1 MADKRK
7 TAFLL
12 ILFSIVFLLVY
23 VGVFKHN
30 STVIFLDIQCVG
42 EGIELSLVEQRRDF
56 SAKKELRGEEYTVAR
71 VNMQQSY
78 SDGKFY
84 FFLPDY
90 MDLSEVYIASSC
102 GKDVVFEETPIIDD
116 ETPSFTLEE
125 NRDYNIGIGEEEI
138 SFRIMKGSELPTLW
152 IDTGD
157 AMDYVHADQ
166 VNTVSGDICLLD
178 KDGKTEYSGDMEAFH
193 GRGNSSWSTA
203 KKSYSMKTKE
213 SVSLLGM
220 TPGRSWVLQGGALDV
235 TCMRNKIFM
244 DMATE
249 CGLPNS
255 VDCEWVDLY
264 IDDEY
269 YGCYLLTEK
278 ITVANGRMEIG
289 DLEGQTEVLNQVP
302 KEEYVPFHLPG
313 DISVKGYLVE
323 NNPEDISG
331 GYLLE
336 VETYTFRYDAEPCGF
351 VTMEGIPVLVKCP
364 GYASYE
370 QVTYI
375 SSYVQEFEAALYAE
389 DGYNDAG
396 SYYLDYI
403 DLESFALRYLIEEL
417 SKNIDAGYSSY
428 FFYKPNGEDIMY
440 AGPVWD
446 FDTACGNSPWGD
458 PEVLEDPEG
467 LYMNLGNWSEQ
478 LWAKADFRE
487 ALGEMYAKKLLP
499 YLDELVESGFADY
512 EDTVYESA
520 QMEAVLLGRENL
532 DEEIRFLEDFIRE
545 RRDYLEEVLIGE

>member
-12 ILFSIVFLLVY
+12 ILCSIACLLIY
-23 VGVFKHN
+23 LGVLKQS
-30 STVIFLDIQCVG
+30 STVVFLDIQCVDNT
-42 EGIELSLVEQRRDF
+42 IEISLVEQHKDF
-56 SAKKELRGEEYTVAR
+56 SAKTQMRGEEYTVAK
-71 VNMQQSY
+71 VNMQQGY
-78 SDGKFY
+78 GDGKFY
-84 FFLPDY
+84 FFLPGY
-90 MDLSEVYIASSC
+90 MDLSEVYIVSSAE
-102 GKDVVFEETPIIDD
+102 KEVLFEETSIDGGSVL
-116 ETPSFTLEE
+116 PFTLEE
-125 NRDYNIGIGEEEI
+125 NRDYNVNVGAEEI
-138 SFRIMKGSELPTLW
+138 TFRIMKGSELPTLW

-166 VNTVSGDICLLD
+166 ANTVTGEICLLD
-178 KDGKTEYSGDMEAFH
+178 EAGKTEYSGDMEAFH

-203 KKSYSMKTKE
+203 KKSYSVKTKE

-220 TPGRSWVLQGGALDV
+220 TPGRSWVLQGGALDA

-244 DMATE
+244 DMAIA
-249 CGLPNS
+249 CGLPGS

-264 IDDEY
+264 IDEEY

-278 ITVANGRMEIG
+278 ITVGNGRMEIG
-289 DLEGQTEVLNQVP
+289 DLESQTEVLNQVP
-302 KEEYVPFHLPG
+302 KEEYQPFHLPG
-313 DISVKGYLVE
+313 DITIKGYLVE

-351 VTMEGIPVLVKCP
+351 ITMEGIPILVKCP

-370 QVTYI
+370 QVSYI
-375 SSYVQEFEAALYAE
+375 SAYVQEFESALYSQ
-389 DGYNDAG
+389 DGYNDGG

-403 DLESFALRYLIEEL
+403 DLDSFALRYLIEEL

-428 FFYKPNGEDIMY
+428 FFYKPVGEDLMY

-458 PEVLEDPEG
+458 PEVLENPEG

-478 LWAKADFRE
+478 LWAKPDFRD
-487 ALGEMYAKKLLP
+487 ALEEIYAEELLP
-499 YLDELVESGFADY
+499 YLDELEEGGFADY
-512 EDTVYESA
+512 EDTVYASV
-520 QMEAVLLGRENL
+520 QMDAVLLGRENP
-532 DEEIRFLEDFIRE
+532 DEEIRFLETFILE
-545 RRDYLEEVLIGE
+545 RKEYLEEVLIGE